1 MILRSPL
8 DGPVDVL
15 ITSENGDIA
24 RVEPEVV
31 TSAAG
36 RVTASFEVIGIASG
50 ETTVIVEVPDLGAS
64 VEVPV
69 TVRGEQRD
77 LELNW
82 RPDHINLGTDQGRR
96 VILALS
102 QPATEPLEVVL
113 ELEEGED
120 GSLFFLSPAVFE
132 PGDRHILVGVE
143 SGEVTGQ
150 FKLRATLSDG
160 VSDVLEVKVR
170 SRSDRELDRER
181 EKDSEEGD
189 DDNRGGDGVPGDDN
203 NRGRDGVDGD
213 DDNNEKDGEEG
224 DDNSGSGD
232 DESDGDEGD
241 DNSGSGG

>member
-1 MILRSPL
+1 
-8 DGPVDVL
+8 
-15 ITSENGDIA
+15 
-24 RVEPEVV
+24 
-31 TSAAG
+31 
-36 RVTASFEVIGIASG
+36 VTASFEVIGIASG

-102 QPATEPLEVVL
+102 QPATEPLE
-113 ELEEGED
+113 
-120 GSLFFLSPAVFE
+120 
-132 PGDRHILVGVE
+132 
-143 SGEVTGQ
+143 
-150 FKLRATLSDG
+150 
-160 VSDVLEVKVR
+160 
-170 SRSDRELDRER
+170 
-181 EKDSEEGD
+181 EGD
-189 DDNRGGDGVPGDDN
+189 DG
-203 NRGRDGVDGD
+203 
-213 DDNNEKDGEEG
+213 NNEKDGEEG